1 MAKGQ
6 NAKNL
11 IGNKIVEI
19 FKKDFIKV
27 EDKKIYL
34 WVDDGDE
41 ERVQIAIS
49 LTCPKDQD
57 IIDEN
62 SEYVSGS
69 DDEINRLI
77 MELGL

>member
-34 WVDDGDE
+34 WADDGDV

>member
-34 WVDDGDE
+34 WADDGDG